1 MKYKQIV
8 KSIRDLR
15 WENLPAE
22 DLQKL
27 MILAEYSAREFAESL
42 RIALQ
47 IYPENEELQEMA
59 HGELNTNNLKFKD
72 YEDRGDHSHFLEYFI
87 AKYHLNQK
95 FSSEVIGAG
104 DEYLVEIRKLPKEVR
119 AMSIFSREQ
128 ELPGI
133 FQRILQAKNWKIQ
146 GLPEFKY
153 YLEQHILLDS
163 SSGGHSDLV
172 QDFLV
177 DDRMEKF
184 YKIRFNMYK
193 VISRLFTQKNT

>member
-8 KSIRDLR
+8 KAIRELK

-59 HGELNTNNLKFKD
+59 HGEINTNNLKFKD
-72 YEDRGDHSHFLEYFI
+72 YNGRGDHSHFLEYFI
-87 AKYHLNQK
+87 AKYKINQK
-95 FSSEVIGAG
+95 VSSEVISAG
-104 DEYLVEIRKLPKEVR
+104 DHYITEIRKLPKEVR

-133 FQRILQAKNWKIQ
+133 FQRILQAKGWKAQ

-184 YKIRFNMYK
+184 YKIRLEMYK
-193 VISRLFTQKNT
+193 SIVKLFNN